1 MMSSVSLYNT
11 FGNEVKYQ
19 VTKDTLV
26 AYLEN
31 ATVKFPLPE
40 ASSEILANLLNKSAA
55 TINPMELDQVQ
66 QRLIKS
72 GFGAA
77 NAAALAQVLLQVAAA
92 QGVSPMSYF
101 SVNDASIKLTIDT
114 YQAINALRPTGN
126 RINLVLPKRN
136 SASVYKE
143 FIQP

>member
-1 MMSSVSLYNT
+1 MSSVSLYNT

-114 YQAINALRPTGN
+114 YQTINALRPTGN